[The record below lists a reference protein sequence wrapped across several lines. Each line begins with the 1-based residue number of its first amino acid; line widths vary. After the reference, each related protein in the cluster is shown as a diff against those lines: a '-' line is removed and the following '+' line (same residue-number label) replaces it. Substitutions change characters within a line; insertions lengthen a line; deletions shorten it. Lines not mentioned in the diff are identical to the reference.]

1 MASHG
6 NLPGGAGTHSVV
18 ATGPSGHGAAHHVA
32 PVGMYWVTFAALMV
46 FLILTVAAAFFDIQA
61 LLGNIPGLNIGVA
74 LLIATIKAYL
84 VVAYF
89 MHVKGG
95 TRLTYLWAIT
105 GFIWLFLMF
114 LMIGM
119 DYYARHGIHGEVPVN
134 GWERPTGASN
144 EATAR

>member
-32 PVGMYWVTFAALMV
+32 SPLLYWVTFAALMV
-46 FLILTVAAAFFDIQA
+46 FLVLTVAAAFFDIQA
-61 LLGNIPGLNIGVA
+61 LVGIPGLNIGVA
-74 LLIATIKAYL
+74 LLIATVKAGL

-119 DYYARHGIHGEVPVN
+119 DYYARHGIHGEAAPN
-134 GWERPTGASN
+134 GWERPTGAAN
-144 EATAR
+144 EMTAR